1 MGVENYH
8 VIELVG
14 EGSFGKVY
22 KGRRKFT
29 GQTVAMKFILKHGK
43 SEKDIQNLRQEIEIL
58 RKLKHEN
65 IIEMLDS
72 FETPQEFCVVTEFA
86 QGELFEILED
96 DKCLPEEQVQA
107 IAKQLVRA
115 LHYLHSNRIIHRDM
129 KPQNILIGAGS
140 IVKLC
145 DFGFARAM
153 STNTVVLRSI
163 KGTPL
168 YMAPE
173 LVREQPYNHT
183 ADLWSLGVILYE
195 LFVGQPPFYTNSVY
209 ALIRHIIKDPVKYP
223 DNMSANFRSFL
234 KGLLNKV
241 PQNRLTWP
249 ALLEHPF
256 VQETSDELE
265 AREMRAATAAARG
278 CDAAW
283 RGEGNIIQAS
293 TDRSHSP
300 AAFESNNASKI
311 QSGAQSCSPNS
322 ATVNSSPHEEFPGF
336 GSPNDVNQSGCQ
348 TLDKLENNSRTVKG
362 AKIIGQDNEALAFIL
377 LPLKKWSKES
387 QNSGRDQDMFS
398 SSQSLKILSNLVA
411 AGAIHSSG
419 LLDEIIFEVLGFTA
433 AAVNVKSAEAN
444 DLIAKSF
451 SIIKMLVDNS
461 GSGIGSSYFR
471 HWVSSVEIFSQVVGC
486 NEDASGRILYECN
499 ACIATMLS
507 HVAQGLKACAP
518 TLVPDAASSPSRV
531 NEILNRILD
540 HAKTSGLVDHLCLC
554 LENAG
559 LSLLSGSSHLLHI
572 QVAIYYCLHQR
583 LEAPL
588 SAGIQLMLRC
598 CLHSGIV
605 PSVLCGLRSSLP
617 VTTIVSGGGDGTIL
631 SEIFS
636 ILSFCASCS
645 NKDAQTGETNNLKG
659 KITNPCGL
667 VLHSCLII
675 ATVAQCLKSS
685 GRNSALFMLTTNSK
699 KQSSRLSLLAHHF
712 SSDERMKTSLQPHCA
727 SAMLALAS
735 ILSLET
741 GVSIES
747 SISEIAVPLIPRT
760 ATLCNHLKIIS
771 GDENELGSTI
781 PNGMLSYWHGLR
793 DGCVGLLESRLKW
806 GGALAVQQ
814 LCASG
819 IPQLLI
825 NLLYNNHSKACP
837 QGIDSTIDRVGLSS
851 VGVVWT
857 VSSICHCLSGGALT
871 FRQTLVR
878 NEHIKLI
885 SCLISDVHLKLVRV
899 WGGPGG
905 GKDGVRDVINAVID
919 LLAFPFVAVQNAPGL
934 PSATASVNS
943 GFLLNMGSPGGR
955 VCVEDKDMVK
965 AIEDDMGK
973 YIKILMEVG
982 VPGIILRCLEY
993 MELKDM
999 GRPVAFLA
1007 KMASHRLLAVQ
1018 LVGKG
1023 LLDPKGMRR
1032 LLDCSCPRE
1041 VTLDVLMI
1049 ISDLA
1054 RMDKAFY
1061 EYINGACILEFLRE
1075 FLTHEDPN
1083 VRAKACSAIGNMC
1096 RHSSYFYGSLARHHI
1111 ISLLIDRC
1119 ADPDKRTRKF
1129 ACFAIGNA
1137 AYHNDNLYEELK
1149 RSIPQL
1155 ANLLLSAEEDKTK
1168 ANAAGALSN
1177 LIRNSNKLCED
1188 IVSKGALQALLKLVA
1203 DCSAVA
1209 LNPTR
1214 KDAINE
1220 SPLKIALF
1228 SLAKMSSHQPCRQF
1242 IRSSELFPVIGRLRQ
1257 SPESTIANYASLII
1271 NKVSEA

>member
-1 MGVENYH
+1 MSGVVSSNTM
-8 VIELVG
+8 I
-14 EGSFGKVY
+14 
-22 KGRRKFT
+22 
-29 GQTVAMKFILKHGK
+29 HG
-43 SEKDIQNLRQEIEIL
+43 
-58 RKLKHEN
+58 N
-65 IIEMLDS
+65 IMI
-72 FETPQEFCVVTEFA
+72 F
-86 QGELFEILED
+86 
-96 DKCLPEEQVQA
+96 
-107 IAKQLVRA
+107 
-115 LHYLHSNRIIHRDM
+115 Y
-129 KPQNILIGAGS
+129 
-140 IVKLC
+140 
-145 DFGFARAM
+145 M
-153 STNTVVLRSI
+153 S
-163 KGTPL
+163 
-168 YMAPE
+168 
-173 LVREQPYNHT
+173 
-183 ADLWSLGVILYE
+183 
-195 LFVGQPPFYTNSVY
+195 
-209 ALIRHIIKDPVKYP
+209 YP
-223 DNMSANFRSFL
+223 DAH
-234 KGLLNKV
+234 
-241 PQNRLTWP
+241 W
-249 ALLEHPF
+249 
-256 VQETSDELE
+256 
-265 AREMRAATAAARG
+265 
-278 CDAAW
+278 
-283 RGEGNIIQAS
+283 
-293 TDRSHSP
+293 
-300 AAFESNNASKI
+300 
-311 QSGAQSCSPNS
+311 
-322 ATVNSSPHEEFPGF
+322 
-336 GSPNDVNQSGCQ
+336 
-348 TLDKLENNSRTVKG
+348 
-362 AKIIGQDNEALAFIL
+362 
-377 LPLKKWSKES
+377 
-387 QNSGRDQDMFS
+387 RDQDMFS

-444 DLIAKSF
+444 DLIAKIWSPELLSKISGFYSVILSLIKQYLGKFVNTSSF

-559 LSLLSGSSHLLHI
+559 LSLLSGSSHLLRAACEACRAIWSLIDALEILFVKENVYSFPLNTLWSHSSLQIDNREQDRGSLVGIESAKIVDVVTRAFLRSKDI

-1209 LNPTR
+1209 LNP
-1214 KDAINE
+1214 N
-1220 SPLKIALF
+1220 
-1228 SLAKMSSHQPCRQF
+1228 
-1242 IRSSELFPVIGRLRQ
+1242 
-1257 SPESTIANYASLII
+1257 
-1271 NKVSEA
+1271 